1 MKIKRPTFRHFQ
13 AKALQRAFTILE
25 VVLAVTIAVGLLL
38 VLLTFYSQASQVR
51 QDVMT
56 EAGRISVIRLVM
68 DRLTSELRSIPSS
81 DQIDAPL
88 WGGEA
93 TIGFISATAP
103 APQRTAWNGSE
114 LGRLERPEF
123 DLHQITYAVGDGL
136 LDLGIFRTESAWVEK
151 PIAASATPEAD
162 TETESQSSSIKPLA
176 VDVEYLHF
184 RYWDGTEWLPA
195 WNQSSPPRAVEI
207 TLGVE
212 PLPVDMLPEDY
223 PYEVFRRVV
232 ALPSGMEAPSMST
245 EATFART
252 ANPEVLP

>member
-1 MKIKRPTFRHFQ
+1 MKIKQPTFRHVQ
-13 AKALQRAFTILE
+13 AKVLQRAFTILE

-38 VLLTFYSQASQVR
+38 VVLTFYSQASQVR

-68 DRLTSELRSIPSS
+68 DRLTSELRSIPAS
-81 DQIDAPL
+81 DQINAPL

-103 APQRTAWNGSE
+103 APQRMAWNGSE

-136 LDLGIFRTESAWVEK
+136 LDIGIFRTESTWVDK
-151 PIAASATPEAD
+151 PLTANATSVAA
-162 TETESQSSSIKPLA
+162 TEMESQASGTKPLA
-176 VDVEYLHF
+176 VEVEYLHF

-212 PLPVDMLPEDY
+212 PLPVDMLAEDY
-223 PYEVFRRVV
+223 PYEVFRRIV
-232 ALPSGMEAPSMST
+232 ALPSGMEVPSIST

-252 ANPEVLP
+252 ANQDVLP